1 MEVKIQIVIEAYKEE
16 LLKLV
21 NENVLLKAQVNQLQ
35 NELEELHNKNKGC
48 E

>member
-16 LLKLV
+16 LSKLA

-35 NELEELHNKNKGC
+35 NELEELNNKNKGC

>member
-1 MEVKIQIVIEAYKEE
+1 MEVKIQIVIETYKEE
-16 LLKLV
+16 LSKLA

-35 NELEELHNKNKGC
+35 NELEELNNKNKGC